1 MRLKKSRGVAML
13 TALIIVVILISL
25 IIPRET
31 LPSAHTRV
39 ILEHT
44 IKTYIAPQC
53 FEDAN
58 ATNFLEES
66 TLGEAKK
73 LNYASH
79 SACTDEALQGEK
91 DRLMVSLLKEIGLLK
106 TKWDSW

>member
-1 MRLKKSRGVAML
+1 MQGKKSRR
-13 TALIIVVILISL
+13 LILFTVLMIVIIFASF

-31 LPSAHTRV
+31 KPSADTRV

-44 IKTYIAPQC
+44 FKTYIAPQC

-66 TLGEAKK
+66 TLGEAQK
-73 LNYASH
+73 LNYASD
-79 SACTDEALQGEK
+79 SACTDEALKSEK
-91 DRLMVSLLKEIGLLK
+91 NPFLISLLKEIGVLS
-106 TKWDSW
+106 TK